1 MNARHVNAAA
11 KLRMNRVT
19 SRDVVDARVLS
30 TVAGNAKLKIG
41 KLDTSRNVKSWRR
54 MKRKKV
60 ALLLFPPQEFSR
72 PNRLVTYNN

>member
-30 TVAGNAKLKIG
+30 TVAGNVKLKIG

-54 MKRKKV
+54 MKHKKV
-60 ALLLFPPQEFSR
+60 RCHSAFI
-72 PNRLVTYNN
+72 